1 MVRNVMQLCRRLAVR
16 SYGFGWLFDHG
27 VGVVYCW
34 CLLYSSTGT
43 VPGSPLSVFYC
54 FVKIIMPMAWVRQHQ
69 LHTQSPASH
78 SPKFK
83 PLNLTPPT
91 RPQKISMNPNHR
103 PAAIRPLGCV
113 SQDAH
118 LPSWTTLSVPRKAKP
133 MIQIRFILGLSTGYS
148 VSLGIIQCV
157 SMYCMYMCIEYT
169 YTYST
174 HVALGPLSPSRP
186 HLAPGQEK
194 QRREKITGNVV
205 VASSFCLGRES
216 RRCFVFGRQTAVC
229 LGKLAV
235 PSCLPIRATLASNM
249 PSKRRLIRLTAA
261 VARKTD
267 NHPGK

>member
-1 MVRNVMQLCRRLAVR
+1 
-16 SYGFGWLFDHG
+16 
-27 VGVVYCW
+27 
-34 CLLYSSTGT
+34 
-43 VPGSPLSVFYC
+43 
-54 FVKIIMPMAWVRQHQ
+54 MPMAWVRQHQ

-148 VSLGIIQCV
+148 VSLGIIH
-157 SMYCMYMCIEYT
+157 
-169 YTYST
+169 T